1 MVTSLNK
8 STDAAVPDERKNQ
21 LFCALWPKFEKE
33 VAGIPHE
40 APTAKHM
47 RPHHEILEELVSL
60 RRQLQ
65 TSQQTLTDTAHR
77 IDRRADAIA
86 LQPPGFGLAS

>member
-1 MVTSLNK
+1 MATTPHVEQLRASARHLRSVASAIGASGALTVYSLAG
-8 STDAAVPDERKNQ
+8 TDTWVGPTQ
-21 LFCALWPKFEKE
+21 LACF
-33 VAGIPHE
+33 
-40 APTAKHM
+40 
-47 RPHHEILEELVSL
+47 EELVSL